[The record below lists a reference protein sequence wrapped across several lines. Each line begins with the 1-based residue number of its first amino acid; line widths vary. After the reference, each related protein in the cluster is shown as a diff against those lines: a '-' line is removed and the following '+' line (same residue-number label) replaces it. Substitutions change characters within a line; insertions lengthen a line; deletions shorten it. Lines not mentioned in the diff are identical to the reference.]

1 MDTQPLAV
9 NRLKKRRE
17 FLFVAQ
23 GKKAVRSSVVIQAR
37 RRDGSSCLCDTV
49 GAGFTATR
57 KIGGAVVRN
66 RCKRRLREAARL
78 LLPLHGQPGFDYVFI
93 ARASTSA
100 RDWPRL
106 MGDVKSAL
114 VSLAE
119 DGAAGG
125 KGQTA

>member
-1 MDTQPLAV
+1 MNAQPLAV
-9 NRLKKRRE
+9 RRLKKRRE
-17 FLFVAQ
+17 FLYAAN

-37 RRDGSSCLCDTV
+37 RRDGSSHLGDPI

-78 LLPLHGQPGFDYVFI
+78 LLPLHGQSGFDYVFI

-100 RDWPRL
+100 KDWSRL
-106 MGDVKSAL
+106 LGDVKSAL

-119 DGAAGG
+119 DGAPGTRKEQA
-125 KGQTA
+125 

>member
-23 GKKAVRSSVVIQAR
+23 GQKAVRSSVVIQAR
-37 RRDGSSCLCDTV
+37 KRDGSSHI

-78 LLPLHGQPGFDYVFI
+78 LLPLHGQSGFDYVFI
-93 ARASTSA
+93 ARASTA
-100 RDWPRL
+100 EKDWSRL
-106 MGDVKSAL
+106 VGDVKSAL
-114 VSLAE
+114 VSLAA
-119 DGAAGG
+119 DGAPGEGTRKA
-125 KGQTA
+125 

>member
-1 MDTQPLAV
+1 MSATPSAV
-9 NRLKKRRE
+9 KRLKKRRE
-17 FLFVAQ
+17 FLYVAK
-23 GKKAVRSSVVIQAR
+23 GEKAVRAGVVIQAR
-37 RRDGSSCLCDTV
+37 RRDGSLHCGV
-49 GAGFTATR
+49 GFTAT
-57 KIGGAVVRN
+57 KKVGNAVIRN
-66 RCKRRLREAARL
+66 RAKRRLRETARL

-100 RDWPRL
+100 KDWPRL

-119 DGAAGG
+119 DGAPGG

>member
-9 NRLKKRRE
+9 KRLTKRRE
-17 FLFVAQ
+17 FLFVAK

-37 RRDGSSCLCDTV
+37 RRDGSSRSGAEV

-78 LLPLHGQPGFDYVFI
+78 LLPLHGQSGFDYVFI
-93 ARASTSA
+93 ARAATA
-100 RDWPRL
+100 EKDWSRL

-114 VSLAE
+114 VSLAD
-119 DGAAGG
+119 DGAPDG
-125 KGQTA
+125 KGQQA

>member
-9 NRLKKRRE
+9 KRLTKRRE
-17 FLFVAQ
+17 FLFVAK

-37 RRDGSSCLCDTV
+37 RRDGSSRSGAEV

-78 LLPLHGQPGFDYVFI
+78 LLPSTDSPGLTMYSSR
-93 ARASTSA
+93 AR
-100 RDWPRL
+100 PRPKRT
-106 MGDVKSAL
+106 GRA
-114 VSLAE
+114 
-119 DGAAGG
+119 
-125 KGQTA
+125 